1 MQQKLRTTVFAWDTG
16 TMIFC
21 GVVTNIN
28 EALARIKNEPIYS
41 RKMEIIN
48 NENHVEVTY
57 LSGKTEKYI
66 VKVELL

>member
-1 MQQKLRTTVFAWDTG
+1 MKRKLRTTVFAWDTQE
-16 TMIFC
+16 MLFC

-28 EALARIKNEPIYS
+28 EAFAKIKNEPVYS

-66 VKVELL
+66 VRVELL